1 MLRLITADRGRMGY
15 VTIDG
20 KKLADITVAA
30 SYKGQ
35 DGKGF
40 YNLELPIPEEMM
52 KNDDGSAKREITFRL
67 TASATT
73 PIPGLYYVRLV
84 KD

>member
-1 MLRLITADRGRMGY
+1 
-15 VTIDG
+15 
-20 KKLADITVAA
+20 
-30 SYKGQ
+30 
-35 DGKGF
+35 
-40 YNLELPIPEEMM
+40 M